1 MPQTYA
7 KKVMGGILQF
17 LIAIPVLLYLVFAIL
32 SLVILF
38 FFIVPVVIPI
48 ATKIWYLDYVRSTL
62 REVSRSPFY
71 VSLVSTVFSIGPLL
85 VCGYL
90 IGRRK
95 IKAQFASS
103 LERDGIKLIA
113 GCLFVPY
120 PKKM

>member
-1 MPQTYA
+1 MLQTSA
-7 KKVMGGILQF
+7 KKVIGGILQF

-71 VSLVSTVFSIGPLL
+71 VSLVSTAFSIRATISLWLFDWTKQNKSPICENGM
-85 VCGYL
+85 
-90 IGRRK
+90 
-95 IKAQFASS
+95 ASTS
-103 LERDGIKLIA
+103 
-113 GCLFVPY
+113 
-120 PKKM
+120 

>member
-32 SLVILF
+32 SLVILI

-48 ATKIWYLDYVRSTL
+48 ATKIWYLDFVRSTL

-71 VSLVSTVFSIGPLL
+71 VSLVSTTFSVGWLMWM
-85 VCGYL
+85 
-90 IGRRK
+90 K
-95 IKAQFASS
+95 FAFMTLKTFISS
-103 LERDGIKLIA
+103 SNQCWITR
-113 GCLFVPY
+113 
-120 PKKM
+120 